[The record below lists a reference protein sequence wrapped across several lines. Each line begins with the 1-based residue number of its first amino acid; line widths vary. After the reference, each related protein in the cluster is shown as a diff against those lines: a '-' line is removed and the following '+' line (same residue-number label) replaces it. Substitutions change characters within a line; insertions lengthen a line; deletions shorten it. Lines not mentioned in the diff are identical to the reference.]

1 MKARTLKNKNNL
13 VVSATDFSKNAGYAV
28 EHAVGIANMFGYNIH
43 LLYIKTKKT
52 KLSELEIEEKL
63 TSIAED
69 IKKDNKDIKVQFAIR
84 GGNPIHS
91 IGEYA
96 EEVKANYL
104 TIGTRGK
111 TGVEYVPGN
120 YSAKIIENSP
130 IPTIVVQKRHFDTG
144 YKNIIIPVD
153 EGLETRQKVKWTL
166 LFGKKWNSTVH
177 ILAKHTSD
185 SYYSRKIK
193 TNVMQ
198 IKKIFDQNRLHY
210 TIHFSNDKKT
220 NFGRQ
225 IVEYAISKKGD
236 LIIIMTDFVT
246 LSPGMFS
253 GGLFGGRVE
262 DIEKLI
268 KAASQ
273 IPYMCINP
281 QDLEKKRGILS
292 LFSASGG

>member
-1 MKARTLKNKNNL
+1 MKARTLKKKNNL
-13 VVSATDFSKNAGYAV
+13 VVAATDFSKNAEYSM
-28 EHAVGIANMFGYNIH
+28 EHAVGIANMFGYKIH

-63 TSIAED
+63 TSVAEG
-69 IKKDNKDIKVQFAIR
+69 IKKENKNIKVTLAIR

-91 IGEYA
+91 IGQYA

-111 TGVEYVPGN
+111 TGVEYVPGH
-120 YSAKIIENSP
+120 YAAKIIENAP
-130 IPTIVVQKRHFDTG
+130 VPTIVVQKGHFDSG

-153 EGLETRQKVKWTL
+153 EGLETRQKVKWTI
-166 LFGKKWNSTVH
+166 LFGRKWNSTIH
-177 ILAKHTSD
+177 ILAKHSSD
-185 SYYSRKIK
+185 SYYSRKIQA
-193 TNVMQ
+193 NVMQ
-198 IKKIFDQNRLHY
+198 IKKFFDQNRLHY
-210 TIHFSNDKKT
+210 TIHFSNDRKT

-268 KAASQ
+268 KESSQ
-273 IPYMCINP
+273 IPYMCVNP
-281 QDLEKKRGILS
+281 QDLGKKRG
-292 LFSASGG
+292 LFNLFNTSGG